1 MNVTLE
7 DYSKN
12 KFYTFTPK
20 KPGHADE
27 INSRQT
33 AIRLHKSV
41 VDQVRLRQ
49 AIYFEGNTEASK
61 ICTKFINENLFA
73 IKEFLSFNDIG
84 FYTAT
89 EIIESMENDMHDLLR
104 YRYPSATPSEIESLI
119 LANLPDKLD
128 VFSHLLSAEGID
140 TNESVILRCS
150 GQFDPENPDYYIFH
164 YYRLTPNCEDY
175 PFELLLSVY
184 PLLLK
189 APLKCSLEVPEYK
202 TVDDKFEL
210 ESKELI
216 EEIRVR
222 VEKLRQFGVNDII
235 LSSLFKPAVELSRLR
250 ITKRFQIFLPDF
262 NNLEIKMSPLPK
274 AVFLLFLRHEEGITF
289 KCLGDYTEELNRIY
303 QKITARS
310 DKDAINDSIL
320 AITDPT
326 NNSINEKCARI
337 REAYVQHFDER
348 IAQNYFVTGSRGEPK
363 KITLP
368 RHLVEYECQL

>member
-20 KPGHADE
+20 KLGSAHE
-27 INSRQT
+27 INNRQT
-33 AIRLHKSV
+33 VVRLHKSI

-49 AIYFEGNTEASK
+49 AIYFEGNSEASK
-61 ICTKFINENLFA
+61 TCTKFINENLFA
-73 IKEFLSFNDIG
+73 IKEFLAFNNIG
-84 FYTAT
+84 FHTAT
-89 EIIESMENDMHDLLR
+89 EILENMGSDIQELLR
-104 YRYPSATPSEIESLI
+104 YRYPAATPAEIEALTGGSLS
-119 LANLPDKLD
+119 DKLD
-128 VFSHLLSAEGID
+128 VFSHALSTEDID

-150 GQFDPENPDYYIFH
+150 GQLDTDNPDYYIFH

-189 APLKCSLEVPEYK
+189 APIKQSLEMPEYN

-210 ESKELI
+210 ESKELMD
-216 EEIRVR
+216 EIRVR
-222 VEKLRQFGVNDII
+222 VEKLRQIGVNDII
-235 LSSLFKPAVELSRLR
+235 LSSLFKPSLELSRLR
-250 ITKRFQIFLPDF
+250 ITKRFQLFLPDF
-262 NNLEIKMSPLPK
+262 NNLEIKMAPLPK
-274 AVFLLFLRHEEGITF
+274 AVFILFLRHEEGITF
-289 KCLGDYTEELNRIY
+289 KCLGDYTEELNHIY

-310 DKDAINDSIL
+310 DKEAINSSIL

-348 IAQNYFVTGSRGEPK
+348 IAQNYFVTGARGEAK

-368 RHLVEYECQL
+368 RHLVEYECLL